1 MFGEVNP
8 LYSSYGLY
16 LWLGLVG
23 LTALLLVWLVTLQLQ
38 VGRALWHYRRLV
50 RDVNRGN
57 LEDVL
62 ERQLQVTERMAEE
75 VAGLSRA
82 SQILGETLH
91 HALQRVAVVR
101 FNPFQDTGSDQ
112 SFSVAVLDDF
122 GDGLVLTS
130 IFNREG
136 CRTYAKP
143 ILGGQSKY
151 PLSSEERE
159 AIKQARIGIPGKPA
173 DMLVG

>member
-1 MFGEVNP
+1 MNP
-8 LYSSYGLY
+8 LYSNYGLY

-23 LTALLLVWLVTLQLQ
+23 LTALLLVWLITLQLQ

-50 RDVNRGN
+50 RDVDRGN

-62 ERQLQVTERMAEE
+62 EHQLQLTERMAEE
-75 VAGLSRA
+75 VAELSRG
-82 SQILGETLH
+82 SRSLGETLH

-112 SFSVAVLDDF
+112 SFCVALLDDM
-122 GDGLVLTS
+122 GDGVVLTS
-130 IFNREG
+130 IFSREG

-143 ILGGQSKY
+143 ILSGQSKY

-159 AIKQARIGIPGKPA
+159 AIKQARIGVPGKSA
-173 DMLVG
+173 DTLVG